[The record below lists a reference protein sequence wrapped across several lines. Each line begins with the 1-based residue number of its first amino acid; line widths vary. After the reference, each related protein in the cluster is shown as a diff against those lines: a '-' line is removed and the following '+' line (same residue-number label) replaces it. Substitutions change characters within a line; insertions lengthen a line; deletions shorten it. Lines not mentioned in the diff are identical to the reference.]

1 MLNFIIP
8 APTSLQQASARVCVC
23 VRNKIM
29 CVTIHY
35 RFSTHFQCSQCA
47 ATARLK
53 DSDVINLF
61 VCLFVE
67 KKTDEIKTS
76 TTGDDVY
83 EYIVLCMQREKKKC
97 EQLLGNNL
105 FISRAFSF
113 CFANIILLLL
123 LLLRT
128 QFSLSLFP
136 RYDSSDF
143 AKEWKKSNGPN

>member
-8 APTSLQQASARVCVC
+8 AQHLGSMRVCVC
-23 VRNKIM
+23 VWNKIM

-47 ATARLK
+47 ATVRLK
-53 DSDVINLF
+53 DSVVINLF
-61 VCLFVE
+61 VCW
-67 KKTDEIKTS
+67 KKDEIKTS

-83 EYIVLCMQREKKKC
+83 CVHAEKRKNC

-123 LLLRT
+123 LLLLLLRT
-128 QFSLSLFP
+128 QFFLSVSPLDTIGTIL
-136 RYDSSDF
+136 R
-143 AKEWKKSNGPN
+143 KGERNIEWSKLAI